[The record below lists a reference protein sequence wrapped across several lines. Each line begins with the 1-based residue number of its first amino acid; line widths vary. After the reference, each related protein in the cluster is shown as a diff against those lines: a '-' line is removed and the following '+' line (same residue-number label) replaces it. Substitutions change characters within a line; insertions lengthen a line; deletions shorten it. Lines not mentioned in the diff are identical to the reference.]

1 MNRSGS
7 YEATSRRRYSEREY
21 DRSSEHGGSN
31 IAAKEGEVVM
41 MNLIAIGLA
50 LGAVALFIVGMLVG
64 TGVSSSTDTAIVQWQ
79 EGSIWLLGAF
89 SLALTAAIFR
99 REHHIVDPTRSSER
113 EEESEESYR

>member
-7 YEATSRRRYSEREY
+7 YEAGTRRRYSEREY
-21 DRSSEHGGSN
+21 ERGSERGGSN
-31 IAAKEGEVVM
+31 LAAKEGEVVM

-50 LGAVALFIVGMLVG
+50 LGALALFIVGMLVG
-64 TGVSSSTDTAIVQWQ
+64 TGVHSSTDTALVQWQ

-99 REHHIVDPTRSSER
+99 REHHIVDPTASNDDEQ
-113 EEESEESYR
+113 EQEYR

>member
-7 YEATSRRRYSEREY
+7 YEVGSRRRFSERNYE
-21 DRSSEHGGSN
+21 RESSQTSE
-31 IAAKEGEVVM
+31 AAKEAEVVT

-50 LGAVALFIVGMLVG
+50 LGALALFVVGMLVG
-64 TGVSSSTDTAIVQWQ
+64 TGVSSSTNTAIVQWQ

-99 REHHIVDPTRSSER
+99 REHHIVNPKSMMER